1 MLIGT
6 QTWAWGYFSGQIWE
20 LEDTLATRVS
30 SSPFFAPSSLL
41 GWIRN
46 DLVQKSCFSA
56 SDCFPLSSK
65 DDLSQPATEVSLRS
79 TSWISLQNPTFS
91 LIAEICTMSE
101 KGRGCGKY
109 IQVELIEADLG
120 SNNHRSSGCLPL
132 HMVLV
137 FSHNCFPHLRLV
149 LVLFHPTSSLLCGSN
164 MEEDTPS

>member
-1 MLIGT
+1 LFFVSLCVESITWVLLPSKSVAIPYTCGLSVVLSQGSRVKVMLIGT

-101 KGRGCGKY
+101 KGRCRGKGRGGANRGGPW
-109 IQVELIEADLG
+109 QQQ
-120 SNNHRSSGCLPL
+120 P
-132 HMVLV
+132 
-137 FSHNCFPHLRLV
+137 PQ
-149 LVLFHPTSSLLCGSN
+149 
-164 MEEDTPS
+164 